1 MADTTDTAAQI
12 EALRAQIAEL
22 AGVVS
27 GSLSSAVLMV
37 VLACAS
43 SRTLQSVTWWM
54 MGSLQTPEP
63 DFGKVDLSPLK
74 PFDIQYFFGS
84 DEWKI
89 YLPAGCVMA
98 DGKAATYRDGTDGND
113 MAVITPAETLWAH
126 VGRTGSTYE
135 FTIDDEAPQ
144 EGEGSDDGSVHF
156 KVASFNSEG
165 TQVMVQYASG
175 VVTVGGHDYVCGDNS
190 NIVFERCDD
199 PDDNDRYGRTMIDV
213 YYL

>member
-22 AGVVS
+22 AGTVS
-27 GSLSSAVLMV
+27 ELRAKLDED
-37 VLACAS
+37 
-43 SRTLQSVTWWM
+43 QSDQ
-54 MGSLQTPEP
+54 GGRSDQDPEP

-84 DEWKI
+84 GEWKI
-89 YLPAGCVMA
+89 YLPAGCVVV

-126 VGRTGSTYE
+126 VGQTGDTYE

-156 KVASFNSEG
+156 KVAGFDSKG

-175 VVTVGGHDYVCGDNS
+175 VVTVGGHEYVCGDNS
-190 NIVFERCDD
+190 NITFERCDD
-199 PDDNDRYGRTMIDV
+199 PDDSDRYGKTMIDV
-213 YYL
+213 YYV